1 MADIEALNG
10 VAAASIEAVNGVAKA
25 SIEKINDAGIPASGP
40 TAAENLVHWW
50 KMNEGS
56 TTSATDYGSA
66 VATGTALTMSGVTAV
81 SGSGPSALGSPNHV
95 STDGVNDTINTKTY
109 NSSTRTAVGD
119 VFENTAGLSL
129 SLWMKIPAN
138 QGMYDTFWFAGDK
151 AYTTN
156 AGAGMMYY
164 DSGSSDAF
172 WNWFER
178 NNYTSPATFSVN
190 NITQSS
196 VGADWAHW
204 AYTFPATGQAKIYV
218 NGSLVHTY
226 ATKNPVD
233 TVVLAGTHRWLSFGS
248 LTRLVGSSENN
259 VYYGEASFSDIRL
272 YDKELDSTEAA
283 AIAAGDW

>member
-1 MADIEALNG
+1 VADISKINNVPIANI
-10 VAAASIEAVNGVAKA
+10 AKVNNVAKA
-25 SIEKINDAGIPASGP
+25 SIADVDGIDVPASGP
-40 TAAENLVHWW
+40 TASDNLVHWW

-66 VATGTALTMSGVTAV
+66 VASGTALTMNGVTAV
-81 SGSGPSALGSPNHV
+81 SGGGPSALSSPNHV

-119 VFENTAGLSL
+119 VFENTGGLSL

-138 QGMYDTFWFAGDK
+138 QGMYDTFWFAGDR

-164 DSGSSDAF
+164 DSGSNDAF

-178 NNYTSPATFSVN
+178 NNYTSPATYSVN
-190 NITQSS
+190 DITQSS
-196 VGADWAHW
+196 VGTDWAHW
-204 AYTFPATGQAKIYV
+204 AYTFPAAGQAKIYV

-226 ATKNPVD
+226 ATKDPVD

-248 LTRLVGSSENN
+248 LTRLVGSGENN
-259 VYYGEASFSDIRL
+259 YYWAEASFSDIRL
-272 YDKELDSTEAA
+272 YDKELNSTEVA
-283 AIAAGDW
+283 AINSGDW